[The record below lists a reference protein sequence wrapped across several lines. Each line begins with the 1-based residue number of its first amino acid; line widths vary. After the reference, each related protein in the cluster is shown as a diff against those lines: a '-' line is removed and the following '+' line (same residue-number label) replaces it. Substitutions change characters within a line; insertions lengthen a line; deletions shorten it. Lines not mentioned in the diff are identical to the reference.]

1 MKVIMDI
8 IKLNELASACMA
20 DPELF
25 QFAVDAKT
33 WMQETIVDRYISM
46 DEAFAIA
53 QNRVPDSVIDKAVC
67 VACDYMLDAPQTE
80 LHRYAIALSA
90 GNILKQ
96 FGKPYYATGAC
107 IGEILCKMDE
117 MDGGLEIQQ
126 EENIIF

>member
-53 QNRVPDSVIDKAVC
+53 QTK
-67 VACDYMLDAPQTE
+67 L
-80 LHRYAIALSA
+80 YALLVTICWMR
-90 GNILKQ
+90 LKQ
-96 FGKPYYATGAC
+96 NYIVTQLHY
-107 IGEILCKMDE
+107 
-117 MDGGLEIQQ
+117 QQ
-126 EENIIF
+126 GIS

>member
-1 MKVIMDI
+1 MDI

-67 VACDYMLDAPQTE
+67 VACDYMLDAPQT
-80 LHRYAIALSA
+80 
-90 GNILKQ
+90 
-96 FGKPYYATGAC
+96 
-107 IGEILCKMDE
+107 
-117 MDGGLEIQQ
+117 
-126 EENIIF
+126 

>member
-1 MKVIMDI
+1 MDI

-96 FGKPYYATGAC
+96 FGKPYYATGAG
-107 IGEILCKMDE
+107 IGEILGKMDE
-117 MDGGLEIQQ
+117 MDGDWKSSKKKT
-126 EENIIF
+126 